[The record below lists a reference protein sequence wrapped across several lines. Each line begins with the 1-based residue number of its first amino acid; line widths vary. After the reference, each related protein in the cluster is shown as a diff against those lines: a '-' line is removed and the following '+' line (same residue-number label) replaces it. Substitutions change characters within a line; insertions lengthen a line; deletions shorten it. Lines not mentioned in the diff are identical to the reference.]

1 MTTTGTGSRSTAEAR
16 RATILAR
23 AITVFARNGYH
34 ATPVADVAAAADI
47 STAYVFRLFDGKLGL
62 FVAALEHCYA
72 RVEWALADG
81 ADGAG
86 ADASPEEVLHVM
98 GGAYAALI
106 ADRDLLMLQVHALS
120 AAEVPEI
127 GAAVRR
133 GHARVVTFVQRRSGA
148 APAQVQRFFAYGQL
162 CHLIVAAG
170 LGTAEPDGSDGRWVE
185 TLTAGIRHP
194 GPAPA
199 SSRGGTDGAA
209 DETVPA

>member
-1 MTTTGTGSRSTAEAR
+1 MQTTGARSRSTAEAR
-16 RATILAR
+16 RATVLRR
-23 AITVFARNGYH
+23 AITVFARTGYH
-34 ATPVADVAAAADI
+34 ATPVAEVAEAADI

-62 FVAALEHCYA
+62 FVAALEHCYE

-81 ADGAG
+81 ADTAG
-86 ADASPEEVLHVM
+86 ADAGPDRILDAM

-133 GHARVVTFVQRRSGA
+133 GYERVVAFATRRSGA
-148 APAQVQRFFAYGQL
+148 APAAVQRFIAYGQL

-170 LGTAEPDGSDGRWVE
+170 LADATGPWAD

-194 GPAPA
+194 GPAPTADGGRGTA
-199 SSRGGTDGAA
+199 SD
-209 DETVPA
+209 

>member
-1 MTTTGTGSRSTAEAR
+1 MQTTGVRSRSTAEAR
-16 RATILAR
+16 RATVLRR
-23 AITVFARNGYH
+23 AITVFARTGYH
-34 ATPVADVAAAADI
+34 ATPVAEVAEAADI

-62 FVAALEHCYA
+62 FVAALEHCYE

-81 ADGAG
+81 ADRAG
-86 ADASPEEVLHVM
+86 ADAGPDQVLDAM

-133 GHARVVTFVQRRSGA
+133 GYERVVAFATERSGA
-148 APAQVQRFFAYGQL
+148 APAAVQRFIAYGQL

-170 LGTAEPDGSDGRWVE
+170 LADGTGPWVD

-194 GPAPA
+194 GRAPA
-199 SSRGGTDGAA
+199 APTAPTADDDGGRGAA
-209 DETVPA
+209 SA

>member
-1 MTTTGTGSRSTAEAR
+1 MQTTGVRSRSTAEAR
-16 RATILAR
+16 RATVLRR
-23 AITVFARNGYH
+23 AITVFARTGYH
-34 ATPVADVAAAADI
+34 ATPVAEVAEAADI

-62 FVAALEHCYA
+62 FVAALEHCYE

-81 ADGAG
+81 ADRAG
-86 ADASPEEVLHVM
+86 ADAGPDQVLDAM

-133 GHARVVTFVQRRSGA
+133 GYERVVAFATERSGA
-148 APAQVQRFFAYGQL
+148 APAAVQRFIAYGQL

-170 LGTAEPDGSDGRWVE
+170 LADGTGPWVD

-194 GPAPA
+194 GRAPA
-199 SSRGGTDGAA
+199 APAAPTADDDGGRGAA
-209 DETVPA
+209 SA